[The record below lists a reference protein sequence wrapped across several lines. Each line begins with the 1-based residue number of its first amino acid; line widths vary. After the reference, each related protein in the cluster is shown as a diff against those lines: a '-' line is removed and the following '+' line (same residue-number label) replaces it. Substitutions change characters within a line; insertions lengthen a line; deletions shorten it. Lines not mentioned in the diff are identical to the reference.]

1 MKGLA
6 RPSCFLLLVLLCIS
20 VAASILLFD
29 IGGACHDVF
38 VSTFMLVV
46 RSNRAIVYV
55 VFNFIIVVIFLGSL
69 RSSKPITSGDID
81 GIFFAPP
88 LLENIDHEITL
99 IEEENSGNSD
109 RAEDDEY
116 HGYDGFIML
125 IEEENSGNHDDDE
138 DDEYHGYDGY
148 EEDNDDDM
156 EEEEEDEDSEAEEG
170 DSDLEKRS
178 EEFIAKMNSR
188 WREELLH
195 ERLLCMVYA
204 SAPKL
209 ELL

>member
-1 MKGLA
+1 MKRST

-29 IGGACHDVF
+29 ISVNCLDVL

-46 RSNRAIVYV
+46 TSNRTIAYI
-55 VFNFIIVVIFLGSL
+55 VFNFICIVIFLGFL

-81 GIFFAPP
+81 GIFFVPP
-88 LLENIDHEITL
+88 LLENIDHEIML
-99 IEEENSGNSD
+99 VEEENKEG
-109 RAEDDEY
+109 
-116 HGYDGFIML
+116 GDG
-125 IEEENSGNHDDDE
+125 DDDE
-138 DDEYHGYDGY
+138 DDQNHGYDGY

-156 EEEEEDEDSEAEEG
+156 EAEEDEDSEAEDG

-178 EEFIAKMNSR
+178 EEFIGRMNIR

-195 ERLLCMVYA
+195 ERLSCMGYP

-209 ELL
+209 ELLEIP